1 MIGKGGRGGEANEEN
16 QDAGVEEGP
25 IEKSKINPQT
35 GSLTPG
41 AQNPDSSE
49 IKKETNPNTE

>member
-1 MIGKGGRGGEANEEN
+1 MIGKSGLADEPQREN
-16 QDAGVEEGP
+16 QDPSVEEGP

-41 AQNPDSSE
+41 AQNPESAE
-49 IKKETNPNTE
+49 IKKEINPNTE